1 MNRRNLAL
9 SVAFVVLFALGW
21 WAGRAHTRADLY
33 SNVDLFVEI
42 LHKVEDNYVDPAD
55 PHKLVSGAINGMLK
69 GLDPYSQYLDPR
81 AWDQL
86 QSVTEGSFGGI
97 GVVVGVRD
105 NYPTVISP
113 IEGSPAWRAGMRS
126 GDIIVAIED
135 HSSAGLTIEEVAD
148 RLRGRPGTRVR
159 LRVHR
164 EGGSDQ
170 DYTLDREIIQTRSV
184 PYSFMAEKGIGYLRL
199 SNFSEKSGTE
209 VREAVESLRAAGA
222 RALVL
227 DLRLNPGGLLDQ
239 AVDVAEQFLP
249 HGALVVYTHGRQR
262 SQDNRYYARE
272 ARPQLQWPVVLLV
285 DNGSASAA
293 EIVAGS
299 LQDLDRALLIGR
311 TTFGK
316 GSVQSVFPLHELHAA
331 LKLTTALY
339 YTPSGRSIHRL
350 VRDTLSDEE
359 DDSGELAP
367 APRDTLAGSRPLY
380 HTAAGRIVYGG
391 GGITPD
397 VTVIADSLPPLA
409 SKVESLGLAFRFA
422 NRWLNGHAGAETEPP
437 WDDFV
442 TFMRGEKVAFTPTEL
457 QASRPALEHALRRE
471 IARRHGGDAAA
482 AKVAFESD
490 PAYQRALTIL
500 RRARG
505 PRDVFALAGTSRS
518 VGPDPGV
525 PASHAHGTTGRVP
538 AGHP

>member
-1 MNRRNLAL
+1 LNRRNLAL

-135 HSSAGLTIEEVAD
+135 HSSAGLSIEEVAD

-170 DYTLDREIIQTRSV
+170 DYTLDREIIETRSV

-199 SNFSEKSGTE
+199 SNFS
-209 VREAVESLRAAGA
+209 
-222 RALVL
+222 
-227 DLRLNPGGLLDQ
+227 
-239 AVDVAEQFLP
+239 EQFLP

-397 VTVIADSLPPLA
+397 VTVIPDSLPPLA
-409 SKVESLGLAFRFA
+409 SKVEGLGLAFRFA

-442 TFMRGEKVAFTPTEL
+442 TFMRGEKVAFTPAEL
-457 QASRPALEHALRRE
+457 QASRPALERALRRE